1 LSLTPREQEVLRCLV
16 RGMTY
21 GGAASELDVSLD
33 TVRSH
38 VRSIYAKLQVHT
50 VAGQ

>member
-1 LSLTPREQEVLRCLV
+1 
-16 RGMTY
+16 
-21 GGAASELDVSLD
+21 VSID

-50 VAGQ
+50 VAGAVSRALRERLV